1 MISPCPG
8 KEGNGLP
15 AGCTMARLTP
25 MTTTSEAQPG
35 TAAGLL
41 RVTSSWL
48 RHGWVATIGLTAL
61 WGVAAGVLTPRT
73 PQTTAAAL
81 TSILVSLAVGVA
93 AGLLTRSRWAM
104 LVAPLV
110 FAVAFE
116 IVRMPLG
123 GPTVD
128 APHLST
134 YGVFALVIGRGL
146 HALLSLLPIVVGAA
160 WGAFAVARRDR
171 QLPGGRVRGA
181 LRWTAMTA
189 SFIVL
194 AAIVLAVAR
203 PASTAPITGADGAA
217 VPGSIAELASIEV
230 NGHELGLMI
239 RGHDTDNPV
248 LLFLAGGPGG
258 SELGAMRNHLPPLEE
273 HFTVATLDQRGTGT
287 SYPALDPTD
296 TYTLE
301 SAVDDTVATTH
312 YLRER
317 FDADRIVLVGQSWG
331 TILGVLAAHRE
342 PALYS
347 AFVGVGQMVSP
358 VETDRIFYADTLDW
372 ARAQGQTGLAAEL
385 AAIGPPPYSSMLDYE
400 TALSSE
406 DEVYPYDHSGN
417 SEGEG
422 GFSENF
428 LVPEYSLVDQ
438 VHLLAGFMDTFGTL
452 YPQIQGV
459 DLRRDV
465 PTLDVPV
472 FFVQGAHEAR
482 GRAEPFGQWFAQ
494 LTAPTKELVVLDRSG
509 HRPLFE
515 QPDAFVAFM
524 AARVQPVAR

>member
-1 MISPCPG
+1 
-8 KEGNGLP
+8 
-15 AGCTMARLTP
+15 
-25 MTTTSEAQPG
+25 
-35 TAAGLL
+35 
-41 RVTSSWL
+41 
-48 RHGWVATIGLTAL
+48 
-61 WGVAAGVLTPRT
+61 
-73 PQTTAAAL
+73 
-81 TSILVSLAVGVA
+81 
-93 AGLLTRSRWAM
+93 
-104 LVAPLV
+104 
-110 FAVAFE
+110 
-116 IVRMPLG
+116 
-123 GPTVD
+123 
-128 APHLST
+128 
-134 YGVFALVIGRGL
+134 
-146 HALLSLLPIVVGAA
+146 
-160 WGAFAVARRDR
+160 
-171 QLPGGRVRGA
+171 
-181 LRWTAMTA
+181 MTA

-194 AAIVLAVAR
+194 GIVLAVAR

-301 SAVDDTVATTH
+301 SAVDDTVATTN

-372 ARAQGQTGLAAEL
+372 ARAQGQTGLVPSWRRSVRRPTPRCWTTRPRCPPRTRSTRTTTRATVRARAASRRTSWCRSTPSSTRSTCWR
-385 AAIGPPPYSSMLDYE
+385 ASWTPSGRSTRRSRAGP
-400 TALSSE
+400 
-406 DEVYPYDHSGN
+406 
-417 SEGEG
+417 
-422 GFSENF
+422 
-428 LVPEYSLVDQ
+428 
-438 VHLLAGFMDTFGTL
+438 
-452 YPQIQGV
+452 
-459 DLRRDV
+459 RRDA

-515 QPDAFVAFM
+515 QPDQFVAFM

>member
-1 MISPCPG
+1 
-8 KEGNGLP
+8 
-15 AGCTMARLTP
+15 
-25 MTTTSEAQPG
+25 MTTTS
-35 TAAGLL
+35 AAPSGIPISPHRMASL
-41 RVTSSWL
+41 RS
-48 RHGWVATIGLTAL
+48 GWVATVGLAAL
-61 WGVAAGVLTPRT
+61 WGVVAGVLTPRT
-73 PQTTAAAL
+73 PQTTTAAL
-81 TSILVSLAVGVA
+81 VSIVISLAVGVA

-104 LVAPLV
+104 LVAPVV

-116 IVRMPLG
+116 LARMPVG

-134 YGVFALVIGRGL
+134 YGVLALVVGRGF
-146 HALLSLLPIVVGAA
+146 HVTLSLLPMALGSA
-160 WGAFAVARRDR
+160 WGAFAVARRSGL
-171 QLPGGRVRGA
+171 LPGGRVRAA
-181 LRWTAMTA
+181 LRWTALTA
-189 SFIVL
+189 SVVVL

-203 PASTAPITGADGAA
+203 PATTAPITGADGAA
-217 VPGSIAELASIEV
+217 VPGSIAELTSIDV
-230 NGHELGLMI
+230 NGRELGLMI
-239 RGHDTDNPV
+239 RGHDIDNPV

-273 HFTVATLDQRGTGT
+273 DFTVATLDQRGTGT

-301 SAVDDTVATTH
+301 SAVDDIVATTN

-317 FDADRIVLVGQSWG
+317 FATARIVLVGQSWG
-331 TILGVLAAHRE
+331 TILGVLAVHRE

-358 VETDRIFYADTLDW
+358 VETDRLFYADTLAW
-372 ARAQGQTGLAAEL
+372 ARATGETGLATEL
-385 AAIGPPPYSSMLDYE
+385 AAIGPPPYASMLDYE

-406 DEVYPYDHSGN
+406 HEVYPYDHSGN

-428 LVPEYSLVDQ
+428 LVPEYTLVDQ

-472 FFVQGAHEAR
+472 FFVQGAHEAP
-482 GRAEPFGQWFAQ
+482 GRSQPFGQWFGQ
-494 LTAPTKELVVLDRSG
+494 LAAPIKELVVLDRSG

-515 QPDAFVAFM
+515 QPDQFVAFM
-524 AARVQPVAR
+524 AARVHPVAR